1 MQEPQ
6 HVAKFDLRRME
17 THDLSANA
25 TELRPIALRA
35 HATAIDNN
43 SCIEE
48 CAVLNESFPV
58 RLDSC
63 FCQGD
68 GNRLQE
74 GAIIQLRFIRNVQSL
89 GKACAKGRFEFARS
103 RTVDLF
109 DRQLLRSEL
118 SLCANGFSGVFAMPE
133 QEGSIVTIKDWLR
146 QFSQPSRP
154 EGQAMLPHGRAFCI
168 DINRF
173 PSCAP
178 HPPTYPRHPIFSFIS
193 ALFLAP

>member
-17 THDLSANA
+17 ADELWGNA
-25 TELRPIALRA
+25 RERRSIACRA
-35 HATAIDNN
+35 HATAIANN

-133 QEGSIVTIKDWLR
+133 QEGSIVAIKDWLR
-146 QFSQPSRP
+146 QFSQPSRAGG
-154 EGQAMLPHGRAFCI
+154 EAMLLLGADFGNEV
-168 DINRF
+168 NR
-173 PSCAP
+173 SRSWADQ
-178 HPPTYPRHPIFSFIS
+178 PRS
-193 ALFLAP
+193 